1 MASYYIPSNKI
12 KGEGRILYIFT
23 GRSLIATAIG
33 FLIGLIFYFIFSLI
47 GLKTVGIVIMVVFAV
62 IGYGIVTIKI
72 PANGNTRLEK
82 NVGGETLFQI
92 IIEYIKFKK
101 GQKIYSYAIE
111 REEPD
116 YFDENIQTKIQKLTE
131 TSPKDIGKAITKEV
145 NK

>member
-33 FLIGLIFYFIFSLI
+33 FLIGLVFYFIFSLI
-47 GLKTVGIVIMVVFAV
+47 GLKNVGIVLMVLFAV
-62 IGYGIVTIKI
+62 IGYCIVTIKI
-72 PANGNTRLEK
+72 PANGNTKLEK

-101 GQKIYSYAIE
+101 GKKIYSYAID
-111 REEPD
+111 RKEPD
-116 YFDENIQTKIQKLTE
+116 YLDDNIQTRIETLTE
-131 TSPKDIGKAITKEV
+131 SSPKDIKKVITKEV

>member
-33 FLIGLIFYFIFSLI
+33 FLIGLVFYFIFSLI
-47 GLKTVGIVIMVVFAV
+47 GLKTVGIVLMVLFAV
-62 IGYGIVTIKI
+62 IGYCIVTIKI
-72 PANGNTRLEK
+72 PANGNTKLEK

-101 GQKIYSYAIE
+101 GKKIYSYAID
-111 REEPD
+111 RKEPD
-116 YFDENIQTKIQKLTE
+116 YLDDNIQTRIETLTE
-131 TSPKDIGKAITKEV
+131 SSPKDIKKVITKEV